1 MSTAV
6 NINIGSSIR
15 RVIAE
20 KKISQAQLGRLL
32 DKSTTYITRLL
43 NKETIDTETLN
54 NLCAL
59 LDYNFYK
66 EYTPELEKKEGVSF
80 ITTSPHIGWT
90 ISSVLKEKKVTQKEL
105 AEALGVSHQEVSRLL
120 KNKTISTDKLVQ
132 ISNCLDH
139 DFFSCLYHEVVPKEK
154 RTDLVMLTEVEQ
166 KVARV
171 LWPGIDVRCPWTPEG
186 RELVRKSIDKLKV
199 IFKEHNIMED

>member
-20 KKISQAQLGRLL
+20 KKISQAQLGRLMQ
-32 DKSTTYITRLL
+32 KSPTQITRLL
-43 NKETIDTETLN
+43 NKESIDTEALN
-54 NLCAL
+54 NICEL

-66 EYTPELEKKEGVSF
+66 EYTPEVVRKEGVGF
-80 ITTSPHIGWT
+80 VTTPKHIGWT
-90 ISSVLKEKKVTQKEL
+90 ISSVLKEKKVKQGEL
-105 AEALGVSHQEVSRLL
+105 AKFLGVTHQEVSRLL
-120 KNKTISTDKLVQ
+120 KNKVISTDRLVQ
-132 ISNCLDH
+132 ICNFLDY
-139 DFFSCLYHEVVPKEK
+139 DFFSCLYREVVPKEK
-154 RTDLVMLTEVEQ
+154 RTDLVMLTEIEQ

-186 RELVRKSIDKLKV
+186 RELVRKSIDKLKE
-199 IFKEHNIMED
+199 IFKEHKIMED

>member
-20 KKISQAQLGRLL
+20 KKISQAQLGRLMQ
-32 DKSTTYITRLL
+32 KSPTQITRLL
-43 NKETIDTETLN
+43 NKESIDTEALN
-54 NLCAL
+54 NICEL

-66 EYTPELEKKEGVSF
+66 EYTPEVVRKEGVGF
-80 ITTSPHIGWT
+80 VTTPKHIGWT
-90 ISSVLKEKKVTQKEL
+90 ISSVLKEKKVKQGEL
-105 AEALGVSHQEVSRLL
+105 AKFLGVTHQEVSRLL
-120 KNKTISTDKLVQ
+120 KNKVISTDRLVQ
-132 ISNCLDH
+132 ICNCLDY
-139 DFFSCLYHEVVPKEK
+139 DFFSCLYREVVPKEK
-154 RTDLVMLTEVEQ
+154 RTDLVMLTEIEQ

-186 RELVRKSIDKLKV
+186 RELVRKSIDKLKE
-199 IFKEHNIMED
+199 IFKEHKIMED

>member
-20 KKISQAQLGRLL
+20 KKISQAQLGRLMQ
-32 DKSTTYITRLL
+32 KPATYITRLL
-43 NKETIDTETLN
+43 NKETIDTEALN
-54 NLCAL
+54 NICEL

-66 EYTPELEKKEGVSF
+66 EYTPEVEKKEGVGF
-80 ITTSPHIGWT
+80 VTTPKHIGWT
-90 ISSVLKEKKVTQKEL
+90 ISSVLKEKKVTQGEL
-105 AEALGVSHQEVSRLL
+105 AKSLGVTHQEVSRLL
-120 KNKTISTDKLVQ
+120 KNKTINTDRLVQ

-171 LWPGIDVRCPWTPEG
+171 LWPGIDVRCPWAPEG
-186 RELVRKSIDKLKV
+186 RDLVRKSIDKLKV
-199 IFKEHNIMED
+199 IFKEHNIMEG